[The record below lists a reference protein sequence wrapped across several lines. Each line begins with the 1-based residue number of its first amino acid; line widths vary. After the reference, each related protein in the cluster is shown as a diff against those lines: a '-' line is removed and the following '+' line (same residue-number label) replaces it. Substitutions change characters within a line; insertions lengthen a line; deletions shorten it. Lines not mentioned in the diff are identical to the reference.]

1 MLLTLTMSL
10 THPNTDPSIFID
22 DSTIRAVVEQ

>member
-10 THPNTDPSIFID
+10 THHNTVPSIFID